1 MIDSEKWIK
10 DNVRCC
16 ACGGSLK
23 RSRFINMI
31 ALDKLATWKWPVWGN
46 VLLLNKYPMNRA
58 IAILC
63 DKCIEKN
70 RKPKY
75 AVEWDMKHN
84 SVKYHLIKN
93 LKDLPP
99 IPPEEALTAEAK
111 LWIA

>member
-1 MIDSEKWIK
+1 M
-10 DNVRCC
+10 
-16 ACGGSLK
+16 
-23 RSRFINMI
+23 

>member
-1 MIDSEKWIK
+1 M
-10 DNVRCC
+10 
-16 ACGGSLK
+16 
-23 RSRFINMI
+23 
-31 ALDKLATWKWPVWGN
+31 WGN

>member
-1 MIDSEKWIK
+1 MAS
-10 DNVRCC
+10 V
-16 ACGGSLK
+16 
-23 RSRFINMI
+23 
-31 ALDKLATWKWPVWGN
+31 GN

-63 DKCIEKN
+63 DKCVEKN